1 MNDPTFHWR
10 MAQESHVGQV
20 RVRNED
26 YVFCDEARGIVALA
40 DGMGG
45 HAGGSVA
52 ARLAVEAWVERIV
65 ACGDVPVVERDL
77 LVAVADANRAVFS
90 ASSGDPA
97 LRGMG
102 TTLVAGCFR
111 PDGILIACNVGDCAR

>member
-40 DGMGG
+40 DG
-45 HAGGSVA
+45 
-52 ARLAVEAWVERIV
+52 I
-65 ACGDVPVVERDL
+65 
-77 LVAVADANRAVFS
+77 
-90 ASSGDPA
+90 SS
-97 LRGMG
+97 RQ
-102 TTLVAGCFR
+102 T
-111 PDGILIACNVGDCAR
+111 